1 MNIYIKLELETRELL
16 SRLLIGLY
24 SASKGHQVLIGDDEL
39 LKLVQEK
46 KLNAGIILEK
56 SITPTN
62 LRIKQL
68 EDYKDNKS
76 ITTSIDEEGGLLRE
90 EIDTWLNVRF
100 SEKTISL
107 TDKIFCWGKYDYEKL
122 IKLFPKYQKKFVIT
136 GNPRVNIWG
145 KKYKDLF
152 SLPDIKN
159 KKYIL
164 ISANFGIGV
173 SSKRL
178 SEIFELHKENNYFN
192 NKQYE
197 VDFVEMKNY
206 NLELLFK
213 FVSAINYI
221 TKRFPN
227 FNFLVRPH
235 PSESVKNWNDFF
247 KKIKNLEISND
258 FTHSDLIENSE
269 IIIHN
274 GCTAGVEAYARK
286 KKIISFEPMEKKSN
300 IDFSNRFGYT
310 AKNEIELGNLIEK
323 IHDIEKIDK
332 INKEEEYFEEF
343 INRFNNFENENFA
356 NNINNEWSKFENK
369 ELSKKNNLSNIK
381 FINKL
386 RLFKNIFIKPYFNE
400 KFPPLDKK
408 KITNIINKIK
418 KTDSSLNNVHFELIG
433 PKLFKLSS
441 IK

>member
-1 MNIYIKLELETRELL
+1 MNIYIKLEIETRELT
-16 SRLLIGLY
+16 SRLVLGMY
-24 SASKGHQVLIGDDEL
+24 AAAKGHQVLIGDDEL
-39 LKLVQEK
+39 LELVQKK
-46 KLNAGIILEK
+46 KLNPGIILEK

-269 IIIHN
+269 IIIHH

-369 ELSKKNNLSNIK
+369 ELSKKNNL
-381 FINKL
+381 
-386 RLFKNIFIKPYFNE
+386 
-400 KFPPLDKK
+400 
-408 KITNIINKIK
+408 
-418 KTDSSLNNVHFELIG
+418 
-433 PKLFKLSS
+433 
-441 IK
+441 